1 MARKRKKREGDSL
14 MIATFDL
21 DYKPKITRST
31 ELLKQ
36 GYNLR
41 FENGVKILTK
51 GTDVIKI
58 TEDNND

>member
-1 MARKRKKREGDSL
+1 